1 LIPLGGSDEL
11 ATRPAGL
18 WFFDPVAF
26 DSGEERQAGGLSHI
40 TCLGSKL
47 TRTGLSWAPRSWQ
60 GSGMRLFPDAA
71 CQGRFLADYAHYRFG
86 ARGIVV
92 VREKGTAGEEFAS
105 ALRDRA
111 KSQGIRIDAD
121 LEFLPAE
128 AKDPAAMEALAQR
141 AAKAPKGEIIV
152 LGSQYAETPALLR
165 ALRDRLGPF
174 TSLGY
179 SSLATE
185 SLNGSF
191 AQLES
196 DHRLPMG
203 YYTGPL
209 V

>member
-1 LIPLGGSDEL
+1 
-11 ATRPAGL
+11 
-18 WFFDPVAF
+18 
-26 DSGEERQAGGLSHI
+26 
-40 TCLGSKL
+40 
-47 TRTGLSWAPRSWQ
+47 
-60 GSGMRLFPDAA
+60 M
-71 CQGRFLADYAHYRFG
+71 
-86 ARGIVV
+86 V

-174 TSLGY
+174 TSLVY